1 MFADK
6 GEEYFRQ
13 RETDTLKELNR
24 TLSHAVLST
33 GGGLPM
39 REENVDELRK
49 LGTIVYLDVT
59 PDEVVNRLAG
69 DDTRPLLQGDN
80 VEEKVRKLL
89 DERRPVYEAAA
100 DAVIPVAG
108 IEVDDI
114 VAEILEV
121 IR

>member
-1 MFADK
+1 M
-6 GEEYFRQ
+6 
-13 RETDTLKELNR
+13 
-24 TLSHAVLST
+24 
-33 GGGLPM
+33 
-39 REENVDELRK
+39 
-49 LGTIVYLDVT
+49 
-59 PDEVVNRLAG
+59 VNRLAG